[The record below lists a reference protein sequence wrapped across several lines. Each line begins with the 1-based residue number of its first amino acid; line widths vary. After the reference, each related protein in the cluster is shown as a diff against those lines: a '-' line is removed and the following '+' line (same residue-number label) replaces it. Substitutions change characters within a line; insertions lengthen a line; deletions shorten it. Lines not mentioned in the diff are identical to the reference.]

1 MGGSIREEFA
11 DGLDSWGEHGK
22 EFRTG
27 LTEKMKLLDISSEE
41 IQIDANAKIDAKDKG
56 TARDGL
62 DVRARKRSQAD
73 LTKIVAM
80 KDNPDESNRR
90 RSVCIIVSQ

>member
-27 LTEKMKLLDISSEE
+27 LTEKLKLLDICSEE
-41 IQIDANAKIDAKDKG
+41 LQIDATAKDKG

-62 DVRARKRSQAD
+62 DVRARKRSQAG
-73 LTKIVAM
+73 LPKIVAM

>member
-27 LTEKMKLLDISSEE
+27 LTEKLKLLDICSEE
-41 IQIDANAKIDAKDKG
+41 LQIDATAKDKG